1 MDERIDGWVD
11 GQMDEKVAVHMDGWM
26 GGRMNRWMVGWR
38 DGWWRDSYGY
48 SLIHEYTDL
57 DEKHV

>member
-26 GGRMNRWMVGWR
+26 GGLGR
-38 DGWWRDSYGY
+38 
-48 SLIHEYTDL
+48 L
-57 DEKHV
+57 EKGLKGITRAFGRRLERGLKVAGEGLKRA